1 MLSNNK
7 PNITPLTDAE
17 FKQKET
23 ENEVIFFIFILV
35 GILIFAGFILASQ
48 TWRVYTTLH
57 RLSIYNSNEIQQ
69 QSIVD

>member
-35 GILIFAGFILASQ
+35 GILIFAVFILDSDMESLYNL
-48 TWRVYTTLH
+48 T